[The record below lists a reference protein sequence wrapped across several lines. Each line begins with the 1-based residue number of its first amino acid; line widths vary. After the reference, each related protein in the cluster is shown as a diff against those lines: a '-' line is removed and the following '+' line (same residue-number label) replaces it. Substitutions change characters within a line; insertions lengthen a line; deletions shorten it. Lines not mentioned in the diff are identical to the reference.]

1 MGKVLQINY
10 EKCTGCRLC
19 ELVCSVF
26 HDGVSN
32 ASRSRIKV
40 MKWEAEGLYIP
51 MSCQQCQ
58 DAPCMLICPVKA
70 ISRDE
75 TLSRVMVNHDK
86 CIGCRSCVTVCPF
99 GAMGFNVID
108 RKNFKC
114 DLCDGDPQCVRF
126 CEVKAVDYV
135 EPDRWPLPRRKR
147 PPKSSPLPG
156 ERLPPWRRDLS
167 TERTCIERSQTT
179 WKTRGRYAGPFL
191 LTCD

>member
-1 MGKVLQINY
+1 MEPMGKVLSISP

-58 DAPCMLICPVKA
+58 DAPCKIICPVKA

-75 TLSRVMVNHDK
+75 KLSRVVVDQEK
-86 CIGCRSCVTVCPF
+86 CIGCRSCVAVCPF

-114 DLCDGDPQCVRF
+114 DLCDGDPQCARF
-126 CEVKAVDYV
+126 CEDC
-135 EPDRWPLPRRKR
+135 
-147 PPKSSPLPG
+147 
-156 ERLPPWRRDLS
+156 ER
-167 TERTCIERSQTT
+167 RSQWNPWGKCSRSTT
-179 WKTRGRYAGPFL
+179 RNAPGAGSASLSARFIMTGSRTPPGAGSRS
-191 LTCD
+191 